1 MDLVFTAF
9 TALPVC
15 AGTTITYLYSVTP
28 TAALVS
34 FVPSTRTFTFYEA
47 TDLTQTSTTGPN
59 YYKDYTVTI
68 TALAGSMLET
78 ADFSLRVKNPCV
90 DSALSQISGPVDQT
104 I

>member
-15 AGTTITYLYSVTP
+15 PGTTITYLYSVSP
-28 TAALVS
+28 AAALVS

-47 TDLTQTSTTGPN
+47 TDLAQTSTTGPN

-68 TALAGSMLET
+68 TAMAGTLIET
-78 ADFSLRVKNPCV
+78 ADFFLKVKNPCV
-90 DSALSQISGPVDQT
+90 DTGLSQVSGPAD
-104 I
+104 